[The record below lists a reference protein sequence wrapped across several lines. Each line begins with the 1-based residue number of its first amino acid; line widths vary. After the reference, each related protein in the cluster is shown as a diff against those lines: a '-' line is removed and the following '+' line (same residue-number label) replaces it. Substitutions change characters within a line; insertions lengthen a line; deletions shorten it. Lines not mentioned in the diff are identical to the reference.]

1 MDQMRHN
8 YGPFRLTVAVK
19 LRVLTESEQVLP
31 LNQDEVRLEEAG
43 VISELSIA

>member
-31 LNQDEVRLEEAG
+31 LNQDEVRLGEAG
-43 VISELSIA
+43 MISELSIA

>member
-1 MDQMRHN
+1 MWHN

-31 LNQDEVRLEEAG
+31 LNQDELRLGEAG
-43 VISELSIA
+43 MISELSTA